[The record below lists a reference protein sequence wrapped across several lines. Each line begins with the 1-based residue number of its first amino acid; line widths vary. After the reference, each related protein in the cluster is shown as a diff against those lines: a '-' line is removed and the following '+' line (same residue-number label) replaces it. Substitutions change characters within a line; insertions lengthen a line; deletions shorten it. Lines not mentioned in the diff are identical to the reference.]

1 MSDPSDRRQ
10 FKRLNAPVLCRPL
23 GVNASA
29 QQQEKRSVQD
39 ISLGGVCV
47 FTDDAHKQG
56 EHLELELF
64 LPTGETVTLD
74 TVVVWVDP
82 LPKGSPAKF
91 EIGLRYEDVAADDLA
106 RLTAVLKDK

>member
-1 MSDPSDRRQ
+1 MSDPADRRQ

-23 GVNASA
+23 GVNAA
-29 QQQEKRSVQD
+29 QQAEKRSVQD

-47 FTDDAHKQG
+47 YTDQKHKPG

-74 TVVVWVDP
+74 TIVVWVDP
-82 LPKGSPAKF
+82 LAKGAPAKF
-91 EIGLRYEDVAADDLA
+91 EVGLRYEDVAEADLA
-106 RLTAVLKDK
+106 RLSAVLKDK

>member
-23 GVNASA
+23 GVNAS
-29 QQQEKRSVQD
+29 QETVEKRSVQD

-47 FTDDAHKQG
+47 YTDQKHKQG

-64 LPTGETVTLD
+64 LPTGDTITLD

-91 EIGLRYEDVAADDLA
+91 EVGLRYEDVAEADLA